1 MLKSLGTSLV
11 DALSKFNSLSDVNEE
26 QIEAFIKEV
35 VTALLQADVNVKVV
49 AQLRTNIRNKCTVGD
64 RSKVP
69 INTIKR
75 RVHQT
80 LFEELENI
88 LSPKTTPFKPV
99 KNQSNVIMFVGL
111 QGAGKT
117 TTCTKYANYFKKRGW
132 RVGLV
137 CADTY
142 RAGAFD
148 QLKQNAS
155 KCKIPFYGSY
165 TELDAVETAS
175 RGVALFK
182 KERVELI
189 IVDTSGRHKQA
200 DELFD
205 EMKAIEAAINPDEVV
220 FVLDSHI
227 GQACALQAQAFKDAV
242 KVASVIVT
250 KLDGHAKGGGAISA
264 VATTGCA
271 ISHIGVGEGFDA
283 LEPFSARGFISRLLG
298 MGDPESLMRTLEEM
312 VPQHSRPKMLQ
323 RMQQGIFTYSDMK
336 TQLSTVGNFSSVGS
350 MMSMIPGLG
359 SLSGMLPAD
368 QDDATKKHIQRFG
381 YIIDSMK
388 REERECEVELDE
400 QRIRRLA
407 YGSGTQIPEV
417 KALIAQHGM
426 MAKMMSRLG
435 KGLSQAQKRGGGGRG
450 RGRGGMPAGL
460 PPGISP
466 SMLEQ
471 ASRLF
476 GGGF

>member
-1 MLKSLGTSLV
+1 MLKTLGTTLAG
-11 DALSKFNSLSDVNEE
+11 ALSKFHALNDVNEE

-35 VTALLQADVNVKVV
+35 VTALLQSDVNVKIV
-49 AQLRTNIRNKCTVGD
+49 AQLRANIRKKCLLGD
-64 RSKVP
+64 QSKVP
-69 INTIKR
+69 LATIKR

-80 LFEELENI
+80 LFEELEAI
-88 LSPKTTPFKPV
+88 LTPATPPYKPV
-99 KNQSNVIMFVGL
+99 KNHCNVIMFVGL

-165 TELDAVETAS
+165 TELDAVETAAK
-175 RGVALFK
+175 GVALFK
-182 KERVELI
+182 RDKMEII

-200 DELFD
+200 EGLFE
-205 EMKAIEAAINPDEVV
+205 EMKAIEAAVRPDEIIYVV
-220 FVLDSHI
+220 DSHI
-227 GQACALQAQAFKDAV
+227 GQACSLQAKAFKDAV

-264 VATTGCA
+264 VAATGCG
-271 ISHIGVGEGFDA
+271 ISYVGVGEGFDA
-283 LEPFSARGFISRLLG
+283 LEPFDAKGFISRLLG
-298 MGDPESLMRTLEEM
+298 MGDPESLMKTLEEM

-359 SLSGMLPAD
+359 SLSGLLPAD
-368 QDDATKKHIQRFG
+368 QDEMAKKHIQRFG
-381 YIIDSMK
+381 YIIDSM
-388 REERECEVELDE
+388 RNEERECQVELDAR
-400 QRIRRLA
+400 RIERLA
-407 YGSGTQIPEV
+407 RGSGTRIVEV
-417 KALIAQHGM
+417 EALIKQHAM
-426 MAKMMSRLG
+426 MAKMMSKVS
-435 KGLSQAQKRGGGGRG
+435 KGLMQVQKRGGGPGG
-450 RGRGGMPAGL
+450 RGRGGFPGLGAGL
-460 PPGISP
+460 PPN
-466 SMLEQ
+466 MLEQ
-471 ASRLF
+471 AARMF
-476 GGGF
+476 GGLQ